1 MTSGAARHAGL
12 VKRVL
17 FLCAHNSARSQ
28 MAEGFLRSFAGDR
41 FEVESAGT
49 RATRVHPLAIKAM
62 RELGIDIA
70 EQKSKSVDAVGEG
83 WDVVVTV
90 CDSSCPVPPRS
101 GLKLRWRLPDPSA
114 ARGTEAERLDVFR
127 GIRDSIQSRVRL
139 LANRL

>member
-1 MTSGAARHAGL
+1 MLGH

-28 MAEGFLRSFAGDR
+28 MAEGFLRAFAPDR
-41 FEVESAGT
+41 FEVQSAGT
-49 RATRVHPLAIKAM
+49 RATRVHPLAIAAM
-62 RELGIDIA
+62 REVGVDISK
-70 EQKSKSVDAVGEG
+70 QTSKSVDAVGEA

-101 GLKLRWRLPDPSA
+101 GLKLRWKLPDPA
-114 ARGTEAERLDVFR
+114 AERGTRAERLEAFR

-139 LANRL
+139 LAHRL

>member
-1 MTSGAARHAGL
+1 MLAP

-17 FLCAHNSARSQ
+17 FLCSHNSARSQ
-28 MAEGFLRSFAGDR
+28 MAEGFLRAFAGER
-41 FEVESAGT
+41 FEVQSAGT
-49 RATRVHPLAIKAM
+49 RATGVHPLATLVM
-62 RELGIDIA
+62 RELDIDISKQ
-70 EQKSKSVDAVGEG
+70 ESKSVDDVGEG

-114 ARGTEAERLDVFR
+114 ARGTDAERLEVFR
-127 GIRDSIQSRVRL
+127 GIRNSIRSRVRL